1 MANRQQPGR
10 PLVGTIYFL
19 VTAAILLL
27 ISVSLRTVPAR
38 AVGIQPQQ
46 ASAGAIG
53 RFKDLKELQ
62 DFIDSRTQIASLLD
76 QGFNYGPVMAM
87 SGAAQGITYG
97 PTAEVAAPQAAVSN
111 AANSSAGGGAPSDFS
126 TTNNQV
132 AGVDEADIVKSD
144 GSFLYVRSGSKIDI
158 LAAYPPEQARVLS
171 SLAFDS
177 PPVGLFV
184 YGNRM
189 LVISRP
195 EPEMIPM
202 RQPMLQTPGVAA
214 PSYPLPIRPP
224 DQLQGVAVAVYDTSD
239 KSNPRLLDSFTITG
253 ASYVASRMIGGYV
266 YLVANTPLD
275 LGQPQDAGQDIPRLP
290 EIIEGNGSVTTFPAS
305 AIQYFDLSYPSYQ
318 YTMVEAY
325 NLDALAR
332 KTGVFLTGA
341 TQQVFAS
348 AENIYLSSPAP
359 VDPLPLLQK
368 YLGQLTPL
376 LPDSL
381 TSQLTDPGA
390 STEQK
395 LQQLNEVLSMANNT
409 GPGSQAAIAQIVSS
423 MQHDVLLA
431 EDQTL
436 VQKFQ
441 LSGYEVA
448 FQAKANVPGQ
458 VLNQYSM
465 DEQDGYF
472 RIATTTNDPEQ
483 SAASSNNI
491 FVYGPDLQQV
501 GELTGLAPGEHLYAA
516 RFLGKRAYLVTFQQV
531 DPFFV
536 VDLSDPTSP
545 KVLGD
550 LKIPGFSDYLQPYDE
565 NHIIGIGKDT
575 TPNFQENGMPRP
587 TGLKIALFDVTNP
600 QQPKELSR
608 YVFPDG
614 SDSQA
619 LYDPKALLFS
629 QSKNLLA
636 LPVSSPNNYGQYYD
650 YWQGAYVFNVS
661 LDQGIVLKGTIEH
674 PAPNTAPAGGQMP
687 IYGGSGGAEISAPS
701 TLPTN
706 GPMIP
711 ALAPYRQY
719 GYVQRI
725 LYIDDVL
732 YTVSDSL
739 VKLNDINSLA
749 ELKALNL

>member
-1 MANRQQPGR
+1 MANRQK
-10 PLVGTIYFL
+10 PLTIYFL
-19 VTAAILLL
+19 ATAAILLL
-27 ISVSLRTVPAR
+27 IFVSLSTSIRPRTVD
-38 AVGIQPQQ
+38 
-46 ASAGAIG
+46 ASTG

-62 DFIDSRTQIASLLD
+62 DFIDSHTKIASLLATN
-76 QGFNYGPVMAM
+76 GGTTP
-87 SGAAQGITYG
+87 GTIGIT
-97 PTAEVAAPQAAVSN
+97 EKSAAPLAAASTAPSATGFS
-111 AANSSAGGGAPSDFS
+111 AANSSASGTQASPDYSI
-126 TTNNQV
+126 TNNQV

-144 GSFLYVRSGSKIDI
+144 GSHLYVKSGSKIDI

-171 SLAFDS
+171 SLRFDN

-189 LVISRP
+189 LVIGQQ
-195 EPEMIPM
+195 EP
-202 RQPMLQTPGVAA
+202 L
-214 PSYPLPIRPP
+214 IRPLIYNTP
-224 DQLQGVAVAVYDTSD
+224 NIVAPGSSPSLPVYPPYQPQGVSVAVYDTSD
-239 KSNPRLLDSFTITG
+239 KASPRLLDSFSITG

-266 YLVANTPLD
+266 YLIVNTPLD
-275 LGQPQDAGQDIPRLP
+275 LGQPQGAGQSSVRLP
-290 EIIEGNGSVTTFPAS
+290 EIIEGNGSVTTLPAS
-305 AIQYFDLSYPSYQ
+305 AIQYFDIAYPSYQ

-325 NLDALAR
+325 NLGAVTR

-348 AENIYLSSPAP
+348 AQNIYLASPAP

-381 TSQLTDPGA
+381 TNQLSDPNASQ
-390 STEQK
+390 EQK
-395 LQQLNEVLSMANNT
+395 LQQLAEVLSMGNST
-409 GPGSQAAIAQIVSS
+409 GPGNQAEIARIVSS
-423 MQHDVLLA
+423 MQHDVA
-431 EDQTL
+431 VAQDQTL
-436 VQKFQ
+436 VQKLQ
-441 LSGYEVA
+441 ISGYDA
-448 FQAKANVPGQ
+448 SFQAQVYVPGQ

-472 RIATTTNDPEQ
+472 RIATTTRDPEQ
-483 SAASSNNI
+483 SANSSNNI
-491 FVYGPDLQQV
+491 FVYGPELQLV
-501 GELTGLAPGEHLYAA
+501 GQLTGLAPGERIYSA
-516 RFLGKRAYLVTFQQV
+516 RFLGQRAYLVTFQQL

-536 VDLSDPTSP
+536 VDLTDPASP
-545 KVLGD
+545 KVLGY

-575 TPNFQENGMPRP
+575 TPNIQESGMPRP

-600 QQPKELSR
+600 EQPKELSR
-608 YVFPDG
+608 YVLPDG

-636 LPVSSPNNYGQYYD
+636 LPVSSPNNYGQYYS

-661 LDQGIVLKGTIEH
+661 LDQGIVLKGTIDH
-674 PAPNTAPAGGQMP
+674 PASNTQQTDGQVIP
-687 IYGGSGGAEISAPS
+687 APS
-701 TLPTN
+701 SLPTS

-711 ALAPYRQY
+711 VPTPYQQY
-719 GYVQRI
+719 GNVQRI
-725 LYIDDVL
+725 LYIGDVL